1 MPDRGPSAASP
12 TPKWYSRWPGRVAVG
27 IGVLASLATI
37 AAFAID
43 VIPDDGCPEIGARLD
58 RVRAQPNISF
68 EEYLS
73 QANLSSEG
81 YGRRQL
87 RQRVNGVF
95 ADVAIDGYRGSHLT
109 LNWSMFEVGTGRIAR
124 QAELRN
130 QPALDIEP
138 STCQTRLRAAVW
150 TPVSHPGQRFVRL
163 ILVDDRGQV
172 LAEARTR
179 TV

>member
-1 MPDRGPSAASP
+1 
-12 TPKWYSRWPGRVAVG
+12 VG

-43 VIPDDGCPEIGARLD
+43 FIPDDSCTEIGARLD
-58 RVRAQPNISF
+58 HVRAQPNISF

-81 YGRRQL
+81 YGGKQL

-95 ADVAIDGYRGSHLT
+95 ADVAIDGYKGSHLT
-109 LNWSMFEVGTGRIAR
+109 LNWSMFEAGTGRIVR
-124 QAELRN
+124 EAELRN

-138 STCQTRLRAAVW
+138 STCQTLLRASVW
-150 TPVSHPGQRFVRL
+150 TPVVQPGRRFVRL

-172 LAEARTR
+172 LAEARTN
-179 TV
+179 TL